1 MMMNVREDRKSDSF
15 LPFVIGS
22 HPIVYPL
29 AFPFLHT
36 CAQVSGTKAPKLNL
50 MKSESKTREW
60 HIKIG
65 RGSGARITHFRL
77 PAGKCCETQV
87 VELPLAGLHITEPES

>member
-1 MMMNVREDRKSDSF
+1 
-15 LPFVIGS
+15 
-22 HPIVYPL
+22 
-29 AFPFLHT
+29 
-36 CAQVSGTKAPKLNL
+36 
-50 MKSESKTREW
+50 MKSESKTGEW